1 MMTTASSEAVRRAP
15 CVQLGALTRLQFFL
29 LWRRRGL
36 WAALLI
42 SLLVM
47 LWAYAPLSW
56 VTMQSS
62 QIPAN
67 TTYFMGQF
75 LAAAFGLTCILC
87 VFFVA
92 GAALE
97 DRRLRVDAFLFS
109 RSVSSLGYTL
119 ARIGALVVVVL
130 AILAVDVAFAIAVQ
144 PWMGKSSYYPS
155 IPQVV
160 VFWPYV
166 ELYVALAVP
175 AVFFIVPCA
184 WLLAIIS
191 NRLLVA
197 SLPLFVWWVIIFGT
211 PFGLAADLFAGSKA
225 VLGAWF
231 DPTGLAYTREILM
244 QAFASHREASY
255 LLQYGPVPLSSN
267 FIATRILFVVLGVLC
282 LLLAAWVTERQRRPE
297 R

>member
-1 MMTTASSEAVRRAP
+1 MTTATSASVQRALL
-15 CVQLGALTRLQFFL
+15 VQMGGMVRLQFSL
-29 LWRRRGL
+29 LWRQRAL

-47 LWAYAPLSW
+47 LGAYAPLSW

-67 TTYFMGQF
+67 ATYSMGQF
-75 LAAAFGLTCILC
+75 LAAAFGLTSMLC
-87 VFFVA
+87 MFFVA

-97 DRRLRVDAFLFS
+97 DRRRRVDAILFS

-119 ARIGALVVVVL
+119 ARVGALVVVVL
-130 AILAVDVAFAIAVQ
+130 GILAVDVALAIAVQ

-155 IPQVV
+155 IPQVMV
-160 VFWPYV
+160 LWPYV
-166 ELYVALAVP
+166 ELYGALAVP
-175 AVFFIVPCA
+175 AVLFIVPCA
-184 WLLAIIS
+184 WLLAIMS

-197 SLPLFVWWVIIFGT
+197 GLPLFVWWVIIFGT
-211 PFGLAADLFAGSKA
+211 PGGLAADLFSGSKTS
-225 VLGAWF
+225 LGEWL
-231 DPTGLAYTREILM
+231 DPTGLAYAREILM

-255 LLQYGPVPLSSN
+255 LLQYGPVPLSST
-267 FIATRILFVVLGVLC
+267 FIATRILFVALGVLC
-282 LLLAAWVTERQRRPE
+282 LLLAAWLTERQRRPE